1 MSSASWPDH
10 LLTLQ
15 EWDDLPEDVSR
26 QLELVDGVLQVSPR
40 PTIDHQHIIGQL
52 YAQTYSAFSAE
63 DLVVVL
69 EIDVVLVG
77 DPLPLVRA
85 PDLAVIT
92 REFAR
97 TAPKRAAAAD
107 LLLAIEIISPGSSR
121 RDRIAKMIDYAEAGI
136 ENYWIIET
144 DGIVTLDAYLLVAGA
159 YELTGHFNGGRA
171 TLARPTA
178 LTVDLDAL
186 VIG

>member
-1 MSSASWPDH
+1 MSLQSWPDH

-26 QLELVDGVLQVSPR
+26 QFELVDGVLQVSPR
-40 PTIDHQHIIGQL
+40 PTIDHQHIIGQF
-52 YAQTYSAFSAE
+52 YAQTYATFSAE

-69 EIDVVLVG
+69 MIDVVLLG

-85 PDLAVIT
+85 PDIAVIT

-97 TAPKRAAAAD
+97 TAPKRAAD
-107 LLLAIEIISPGSSR
+107 LILAIEIISPGSSR

-159 YELTGHFNGGRA
+159 YELTGHFDGGAA
-171 TLARPTA
+171 TLTRPTK

-186 VIG
+186 VIR